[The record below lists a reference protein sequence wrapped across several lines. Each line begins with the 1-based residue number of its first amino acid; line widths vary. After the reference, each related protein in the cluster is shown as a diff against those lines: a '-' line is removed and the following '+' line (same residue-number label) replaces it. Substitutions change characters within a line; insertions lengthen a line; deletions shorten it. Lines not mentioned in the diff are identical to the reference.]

1 MYGIVCSNF
10 CCSVL
15 SAQMY
20 PKGGDELWGIGAD
33 SPPSDDDVEPSSVD
47 DPSHEKLLVFSDHEA
62 YTRDRYEGSN
72 SGVTYEISCNKDYL
86 MDPRSEPIVNQ
97 ALDQFGSREGNGVRE
112 TIDLLLTFGG
122 GLGPGTSAQKH
133 YAFSH
138 HNERPRVFRTW
149 HDVTQT
155 PLPKAPQMKIYSLY
169 GVGALTERSYY
180 YKHNIED
187 AQSAA
192 DNTSVN
198 GGAQRAADPPFVLD
212 TSIDDAKNSVIHG
225 IRYADGDG
233 SVPLLSLGYMSAG
246 PWRDRKSG
254 LNPSNSLSVI
264 REYVHRPS
272 FDSEDPLR
280 KGRYSAE
287 HVDIL
292 GNEEMMEDLMRI
304 VSDFE
309 LETVDTDKIHSDI
322 NGIVERVK
330 DHPNGGLAR
339 PRKR

>member
-1 MYGIVCSNF
+1 
-10 CCSVL
+10 
-15 SAQMY
+15 MY

-33 SPPSDDDVEPSSVD
+33 ISPPKADSESSLVD
-47 DPSHEKLLVFSDHEA
+47 DSSREKLLVFSDYEA
-62 YTRDRYEGSN
+62 YTTARNDGSN
-72 SGVTYEISCNKDYL
+72 SSVIYEISCNRDDL
-86 MDPRSEPIVNQ
+86 VDPKSELLVNQ
-97 ALDQFGSREGNGVRE
+97 VLNQFGSKKGNGVQD
-112 TIDLLLTFGG
+112 TIDMLLTFGG
-122 GLGPGTSAQKH
+122 GLGPGTCAQKH

-138 HNERPRVFRTW
+138 HNESPRDFRTW

-155 PLPKAPQMKIYSLY
+155 PLPKAPQLKIYSLY

-180 YKHNIED
+180 YKHNLED
-187 AQSAA
+187 AQSAV
-192 DNTSVN
+192 DNTSFN
-198 GGAQRAADPPFVLD
+198 GGAKRAADPPFILD
-212 TSIDDAKNSVIHG
+212 TSIEDAQKNVYHG

-254 LNPSNSLSVI
+254 LNPSNSRSII
-264 REYVHRPS
+264 REYEHRPS
-272 FDSEDPLR
+272 FDPEDPLR

-322 NGIVERVK
+322 NGIVQRVK
-330 DHPNGGLAR
+330 NHPNGGLPR